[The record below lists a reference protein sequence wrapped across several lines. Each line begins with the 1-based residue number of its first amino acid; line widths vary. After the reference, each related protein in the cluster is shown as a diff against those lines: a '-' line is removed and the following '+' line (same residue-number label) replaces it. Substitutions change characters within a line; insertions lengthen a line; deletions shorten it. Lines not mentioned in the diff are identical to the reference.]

1 MLFRGL
7 WHDEINLELQIAML
21 SARLR
26 QFQGCK
32 GMSVMG
38 CVCGAKSP
46 DGIKAVAVWPQ
57 LKEELDALGVERTM
71 LLFTHKSQ
79 SSPRFLNFAKRW
91 SFWDM
96 VFERVVGVG
105 LAGICPCVHLNDSLR
120 CQACLQRIPDEELLR
135 GSELCLACEG
145 EFKKNCAVIGP
156 WSKYTEDH
164 ESGGRGE
171 SVPRQFSNSEK
182 TAPAIETR

>member
-21 SARLR
+21 STRLR
-26 QFQGCK
+26 LFQKCK
-32 GMSVMG
+32 GLSVLN
-38 CVCGAKSP
+38 CICYIKPP

-57 LKEELDALGVERTM
+57 LKEELDALSVERTM

-96 VFERVVGVG
+96 VFGKVVGVG
-105 LAGICPCVHLNDSLR
+105 LAGICPCPHLNDSLR
-120 CQACLQRIPDEELLR
+120 CQACLRRIPDEELLR
-135 GSELCLACEG
+135 GSELCLECEKD
-145 EFKKNCAVIGP
+145 FKKHSNTIGLQLECP
-156 WSKYTEDH
+156 LDH
-164 ESGGRGE
+164 ELEEKSGPAPGC
-171 SVPRQFSNSEK
+171 PSNSEK
-182 TAPAIETR
+182 IAPTVEAR